1 MRQAL
6 PVALIA
12 IALSVGVSL
21 AEPPDAV
28 IAGNTTINGHD
39 SPSQHPLTDLPSV
52 SGGARSHSCRVNS
65 VAGAILAAAGSATG
79 NPTLVRIG
87 TVFAAYSQTICL

>member
-12 IALSVGVSL
+12 IVLSVGVSL
-21 AEPPDAV
+21 AEPPDTV
-28 IAGNTTINGHD
+28 TAGNTTITGHE
-39 SPSQHPLTDLPSV
+39 SPSQDTVTDLPSLL
-52 SGGARSHSCRVNS
+52 GGARGHSCRVNT
-65 VAGAILAAAGSATG
+65 VAGAILTVAGSATG

-87 TVFAAYSQTICL
+87 MVLTAHGLTICV